1 MVQGFNSDQLRSP
14 PREGSL
20 FAQPVASSFNVKMA
34 AMTAEGVAALAAAMG
49 AINDPNINSGNE
61 DQLRIEML
69 GAGQEVG
76 RSCCV
81 LSYKGQ

>member
-1 MVQGFNSDQLRSP
+1 
-14 PREGSL
+14 
-20 FAQPVASSFNVKMA
+20 
-34 AMTAEGVAALAAAMG
+34 MTAQGIAALAAAMG
-49 AINDPNINSGNE
+49 ATNDNGINSGNE

-81 LSYKGQ
+81 LSYKGKYSQSDPLMTQKGNPSSVITKMGCTFEHVAIFV